1 MKHSQ
6 KVLCIHLQMAHF
18 EVLTEDLHVYFFYN
32 APSHLLDISFSFYM
46 TFYS

>member
-18 EVLTEDLHVYFFYN
+18 EVLTEDLHVYFFIM
-32 APSHLLDISFSFYM
+32 LRLIFWILVFL
-46 TFYS
+46 FL

>member
-18 EVLTEDLHVYFFYN
+18 EVLTEDLHVYFF
-32 APSHLLDISFSFYM
+32 L
-46 TFYS
+46 

>member
-18 EVLTEDLHVYFFYN
+18 EVLTEDLHVLFF
-32 APSHLLDISFSFYM
+32 LMLRLIFWILVFL
-46 TFYS
+46 FL

>member
-18 EVLTEDLHVYFFYN
+18 EVLTEDCMFFFF
-32 APSHLLDISFSFYM
+32 LMLRLIFWILVFL
-46 TFYS
+46 FL